1 MARVDDIKALLK
13 RYGTVTA
20 RTLEQQGINRRI
32 LSRLQA
38 SGELVRVARGIYAS
52 REAEGITA
60 HHSLA
65 VAARRVPR
73 GVICLLSALR
83 FHEIGTQIP
92 SQVWIGLPRGARI
105 PAEAMI
111 HAVHYNLPSFQ
122 VGVEQ
127 HRIEGTTVS
136 IFSPAKTV
144 ADCFKF
150 RNQIGLDVAIEA
162 LRESLAGKKATIDDI
177 WTAAGHCRVPRVI
190 RPYLEALA

>member
-52 REAEGITA
+52 GEAEGVTA

-65 VAARRVPR
+65 VVARRVPS

-83 FHEIGTQIP
+83 FHEIGTQVP
-92 SQVWIGLPRGARI
+92 SQIWIGLPRGTRI
-105 PAEAMI
+105 PAETMI
-111 HAVHYNLPSFQ
+111 HAVHYNRPSFQ

-127 HRIEGTTVS
+127 HRIEGITVS

-150 RNQIGLDVAIEA
+150 RNQIGLEVAIEA
-162 LRESLAGKKATIDDI
+162 LRESLRAKKATLTNIY
-177 WTAAGHCRVPRVI
+177 AFAQACRIANVI
-190 RPYLEALA
+190 KPYLEALA